1 MSKENVETVLRVFD
15 AFDRR
20 EERAMFAAYAPDVE
34 WSLVNYTSWP
44 ETPVYHGHEGIR
56 SFFRTWLQ
64 DFERY
69 ETRALD
75 PLDLG
80 DKVLVT
86 VYDRAEGKGSGVPI
100 ERYHAQ
106 VWFFRDGRAVR
117 VEVWDTREDALR
129 TYAPEGERE
138 GG

>member
-1 MSKENVETVLRVFD
+1 MSQANVDTVLRVFE

-20 EERAMFAAYAPDVE
+20 DEEAMFAAYAPDVE
-34 WSLVNYTSWP
+34 WNLANYLWP
-44 ETPVYHGHEGIR
+44 DTPTYYGHEGIR

-64 DFERY
+64 DFESY
-69 ETRALD
+69 ETKALD

-80 DKVLVT
+80 DKVLIT

-106 VWFFRDGRAVR
+106 VWFFSDGRANR
-117 VEVWDTREDALR
+117 VEVWDTRERALR
-129 TYAPEGERE
+129 EYAAGGERAD
-138 GG
+138 G